1 MSLLDRVKFIMKIT
15 DDSRDAEIQ
24 YYLDEVTTSVLAY
37 CNKDILEKEMESLVV
52 NKVATMIGGNF
63 SFSQGSTE
71 SNRKIASISRG
82 GMSITY
88 ADSTTEGGNSGYSNS
103 LMLSEEEKKILKKYR
118 RIRR

>member
-24 YYLDEVTTSVLAY
+24 YCIDEITTSVLAY
-37 CNKDILEKEMESLVV
+37 CNQITLEKEMESFVV
-52 NKVATMIGGNF
+52 NKVATMIGCNF
-63 SFSQGSTE
+63 SFSKCSTE

-88 ADSTTEGGNSGYSNS
+88 ADSKNEGGESGYSNS
-103 LMLSEEEKKILKKYR
+103 LILSEEEKKILKKYR
-118 RIRR
+118 RLRR

>member
-24 YYLDEVTTSVLAY
+24 YYIDEVTTSVLGY
-37 CNKDILEKEMESLVV
+37 CNQITLEKEMESLVV

-118 RIRR
+118 RLRR

>member
-52 NKVATMIGGNF
+52 K
-63 SFSQGSTE
+63 
-71 SNRKIASISRG
+71 KIAPNICCNLY
-82 GMSITY
+82 I
-88 ADSTTEGGNSGYSNS
+88 
-103 LMLSEEEKKILKKYR
+103 
-118 RIRR
+118 